1 MTLFLGKAYHH
12 KGKEADEVMIFLI
25 FFYLNESGGLKH
37 RITEVE
43 LYTWFILIT
52 HAKRKLYLPMSINYQ
67 FELLNSY
74 LIVEDNDNSTLSA
87 ISKSVIPSQDSPQ
100 LISYNSDDYYKITNK
115 RQKVPWI
122 ISKLI
127 GKGANNF

>member
-1 MTLFLGKAYHH
+1 
-12 KGKEADEVMIFLI
+12 
-25 FFYLNESGGLKH
+25 
-37 RITEVE
+37 
-43 LYTWFILIT
+43 
-52 HAKRKLYLPMSINYQ
+52 MSINYQ
-67 FELLNSY
+67 FKLLNSY
-74 LIVEDNDNSTLSA
+74 LIVEDDDNSTLSA

-127 GKGANNF
+127 GKGAKTF